1 MTSARVHAVAEGGL
15 GIGGSL
21 HFLSY
26 VADASVRKRTLVAR
40 ALMLEPSLLLCDEP
54 QVGLVAKEAQLVNE
68 AFKRRRASRQ
78 MTVVFA
84 DHDGELDPFEVDQRW
99 HIEEGRVLERPSVVP
114 PLDRR
119 VDVRDTITAL
129 GEASAMGPRP

>member
-1 MTSARVHAVAEGGL
+1 MRPLLVWMHRYAGLAMTL
-15 GIGGSL
+15 
-21 HFLSY
+21 FL
-26 VADASVRKRTLVAR
+26 VI
-40 ALMLEPSLLLCDEP
+40 
-54 QVGLVAKEAQLVNE
+54 VGLTGSVLAFRVELDQWLNPGLLTVAKRDAPMLDPFELRE
-68 AFKRRRASRQ
+68 KFLGDAFVDVLL